1 MSACLPPELE
11 LMEKH
16 EEILDRRAELLEQ
29 TESRRERLKIQMK
42 KMVQESEAARQRN
55 SALLQDL
62 QQIEDRLRGKRLPSP
77 DLLALEMRYW
87 TSVEESVPAWES
99 FLLSKGPHP
108 TDGPEQQARRPKH
121 KPSTAKDRGLPPRPQ
136 PRTAR

>member
-55 SALLQDL
+55 SALLQ
-62 QQIEDRLRGKRLPSP
+62 
-77 DLLALEMRYW
+77 MRYW